1 MKFELKPFN
10 RNVSD
15 KDFLSD
21 LKRVASELKLDS
33 LSVDEYDKN
42 GKYHPSTIQRRFGS
56 WSKALTQ
63 AGLQIRKYSKLT
75 KSELL
80 EDLKKTANSFN
91 KKRITADEYQSLGKY
106 ALSPFTRVFGS
117 WAQALEEAG
126 LEKTKTTGIADEE
139 YFKNIEEIWIKLGKQ
154 PKYVEI
160 QKPFSKY
167 SAGAYEQ
174 RFGSWRKALEVFIEF
189 VNHGENESSK
199 KEEKIESL
207 PLEKLD
213 TEAQTTKHKTNRN
226 INWRLRF
233 IVMKRDNFKCKK
245 CGRSPATDPLIIL
258 HVDHKTAWAN
268 DGETVLENL
277 ETLCSKC
284 NIGKSNL
291 E

>member
-91 KKRITADEYQSLGKY
+91 KKRITADE
-106 ALSPFTRVFGS
+106 
-117 WAQALEEAG
+117 
-126 LEKTKTTGIADEE
+126 
-139 YFKNIEEIWIKLGKQ
+139 
-154 PKYVEI
+154 
-160 QKPFSKY
+160 
-167 SAGAYEQ
+167 
-174 RFGSWRKALEVFIEF
+174 
-189 VNHGENESSK
+189 
-199 KEEKIESL
+199 
-207 PLEKLD
+207 
-213 TEAQTTKHKTNRN
+213 
-226 INWRLRF
+226 
-233 IVMKRDNFKCKK
+233 
-245 CGRSPATDPLIIL
+245 
-258 HVDHKTAWAN
+258 
-268 DGETVLENL
+268 
-277 ETLCSKC
+277 
-284 NIGKSNL
+284 
-291 E
+291 